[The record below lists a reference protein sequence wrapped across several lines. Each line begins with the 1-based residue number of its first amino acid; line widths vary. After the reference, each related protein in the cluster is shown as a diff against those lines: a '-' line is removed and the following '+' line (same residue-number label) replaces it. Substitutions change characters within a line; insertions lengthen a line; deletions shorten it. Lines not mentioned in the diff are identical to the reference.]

1 MHGPGADCHTF
12 EYSSAPWILFLK
24 HSPNILV
31 SKVKKY
37 TSNIF
42 LLNLYLYLS
51 FGRAKVGF
59 YNLFYPPV
67 VWWHRVLMKMG
78 IGNSLWNKFKPAIFQ
93 NIITLIVTCHKEKK
107 AIEVGNYKFLLKT
120 RFICNIQIYVISTIT
135 LTTIM
140 IFLKLYFSFFCC
152 YVKYLTWVMLQW
164 KDNLAVMT
172 LVSRPTLH

>member
-1 MHGPGADCHTF
+1 MDGPGADCHTF

-51 FGRAKVGF
+51 FGRSKVGF
-59 YNLFYPPV
+59 YNLFCPPV

-107 AIEVGNYKFLLKT
+107 AIEVGNYKFLLDKDKIYMQYSN
-120 RFICNIQIYVISTIT
+120 ICYFNNYFDNYHDFFKA
-135 LTTIM
+135 L
-140 IFLKLYFSFFCC
+140 FLVFLLLCEILDMSHATMK
-152 YVKYLTWVMLQW
+152 
-164 KDNLAVMT
+164 
-172 LVSRPTLH
+172 R

>member
-51 FGRAKVGF
+51 FGRSKVGF
-59 YNLFYPPV
+59 YNLFCPPV

-78 IGNSLWNKFKPAIFQ
+78 IGNYGINSNLLFFQ
-93 NIITLIVTCHKEKK
+93 YIITLIVTCHKEKK
-107 AIEVGNYKFLLKT
+107 AIEVGNYKFLLDKDKIYMQYSN
-120 RFICNIQIYVISTIT
+120 ICYFNNYFDNYHDFFKA
-135 LTTIM
+135 L
-140 IFLKLYFSFFCC
+140 FLVFLLLCEILDMSHATMKI
-152 YVKYLTWVMLQW
+152 
-164 KDNLAVMT
+164 
-172 LVSRPTLH
+172 